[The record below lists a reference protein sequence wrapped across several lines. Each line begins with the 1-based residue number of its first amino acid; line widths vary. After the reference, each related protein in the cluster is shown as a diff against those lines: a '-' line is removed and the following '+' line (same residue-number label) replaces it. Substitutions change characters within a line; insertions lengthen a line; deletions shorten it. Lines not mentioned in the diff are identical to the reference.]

1 MEMFYEIECA
11 NYWNWTMISEPG
23 FLLLRRLLR
32 TKLHMFFVLCSLYLV
47 GRSERTKYKEP
58 RKEDLVMKVLRLVL
72 LISLLALT
80 ASAQQ
85 ISPQQDIA
93 PASCPV
99 TIAPATP
106 LKLPP
111 LYKFDEDGNSF
122 LIGTEKLWT
131 GLRKSG
137 VWYWAPHKPGHEN
150 DVQPLTEKT
159 FWWSVDFRYDKE
171 WRPKLKVTGRRL
183 DGPTRPLLTLPTT
196 NAFPGPTA
204 AMLVGVY
211 VPTPGCWEITGKYRD
226 QKLSFVVWLQP
237 VRR

>member
-1 MEMFYEIECA
+1 
-11 NYWNWTMISEPG
+11 MI
-23 FLLLRRLLR
+23 
-32 TKLHMFFVLCSLYLV
+32 
-47 GRSERTKYKEP
+47 
-58 RKEDLVMKVLRLVL
+58 VLRLLL

-99 TIAPATP
+99 TVAPATP
-106 LKLPP
+106 FKPP
-111 LYKFDEDGNSF
+111 PPYEGVDDPSRIF

-131 GLRKSG
+131 GLRNSG

-159 FWWSVDFRYDKE
+159 FWASVDFKYDKE

-183 DGPTRPLLTLPTT
+183 DGPARPLLTLPTT

-204 AMLVGVY
+204 AMLAGVY

-226 QKLSFVVWLQP
+226 QKVSFVVWLEP
-237 VRR
+237 VKRVE